1 MRMKRLRSRQAGRR
15 GVHGMYLLEAL
26 IALVVLSIGMFGLLG
41 LLTGALRASGAVAWR
56 SEGLGLA
63 ADTLARIATEAPAGV
78 AARYDA
84 TSGGAG
90 YRALL
95 AQAARLPGVSSGVNA
110 PEVSI
115 DDTGES
121 RRVRVVMHWQPN
133 GERVHTA
140 SIDETLPH
148 P

>member
-1 MRMKRLRSRQAGRR
+1 MKRAHTRR
-15 GVHGMYLLEAL
+15 VGPRALHGTYLLEAL

-41 LLTGALRASGAVAWR
+41 LLTGALRATGAVAWR
-56 SEGLGLA
+56 GEGLGLA

-84 TSGGAG
+84 LAGGVG

-95 AQAARLPGVSSGVNA
+95 ARAVRLPGVSSDVNA
-110 PEVSI
+110 PEVSV

-121 RRVRVVMHWQPN
+121 RRVRVVMRWQPT
-133 GERVHTA
+133 GERVHSA
-140 SIDETLPH
+140 SIRVALPH